1 MLHPYTPVVTNLC
14 RVRVARYETLSRS
27 SRRPG
32 HPRLATFIVRDTPIS
47 QILAQACGHAD
58 GLTRGWDGSLHTR
71 SSFTLR
77 CLKRTFSVRYGSLL
91 ARR

>member
-1 MLHPYTPVVTNLC
+1 MSATRPDDWVTVA
-14 RVRVARYETLSRS
+14 VRD
-27 SRRPG
+27 
-32 HPRLATFIVRDTPIS
+32 LATFIVRDTPIS